1 MQIRRTRAFGQCF
14 VVLGLV
20 IELKG
25 IAKQIVKLV
34 EVGFDGKQVRLSM
47 NGRVGEGCDDEAG
60 RGQEYSES
68 AAFYRLILTSEVT
81 TLAGSFAQ
89 T

>member
-1 MQIRRTRAFGQCF
+1 MRFGKVFSTGSLFRRTRAFGQCF

-47 NGRVGEGCDDEAG
+47 NGRVSEGCDDEAG
-60 RGQEYSES
+60 RARSTASLPLFTGLS
-68 AAFYRLILTSEVT
+68 
-81 TLAGSFAQ
+81 
-89 T
+89 